1 MSQEETLV
9 PSDTADPSVPDEGAE
24 PSTDLTDSTAYDDT
38 PDGMFTPDMP
48 DGFDAEEADENDVPP
63 EDEPPVDQYDPV
75 ADFRDR
81 FDGSFGMALI
91 ALEAGHPVT
100 NELLGN
106 NRFLQFLPGYRRPGK
121 RINSVVP
128 VETPICTVEFIP
140 GQEHPTVSPW
150 LNIPQAALLS
160 RGWRIMD

>member
-9 PSDTADPSVPDEGAE
+9 QSDPADPEYIFMSPDEDAE
-24 PSTDLTDSTAYDDT
+24 PSTAYIDTPPDKGVDPDPIPSDDDDPPDDT
-38 PDGMFTPDMP
+38 PVVLD
-48 DGFDAEEADENDVPP
+48 
-63 EDEPPVDQYDPV
+63 DPM
-75 ADFRDR
+75 ADFRAR

-91 ALEAGHPVT
+91 ALEAGYPVI

-121 RINSVVP
+121 RINSTVP